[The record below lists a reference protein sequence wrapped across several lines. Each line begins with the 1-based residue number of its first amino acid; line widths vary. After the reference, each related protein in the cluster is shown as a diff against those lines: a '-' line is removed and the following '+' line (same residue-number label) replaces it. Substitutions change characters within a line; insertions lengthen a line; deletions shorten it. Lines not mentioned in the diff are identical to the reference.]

1 MIEPR
6 QGYTRA
12 HLILL
17 FLALTA
23 AIATG
28 LAIFTSVSAVIT
40 LIKTAT
46 SGLILPLILSLIVTF
61 LLEPMVKFI
70 EREEIGRTTS
80 IFIVY
85 TLVTLLILA
94 AAAWIGPH
102 SRHLWSSLE
111 YDIPRYTAG
120 LVTFVKDLQINL
132 ENRIP
137 VLGSYDLTARIR
149 PLAEQLVGEIL
160 VQTPKSALRIG
171 SLLVIVPLF
180 SFFLLRDGDK
190 ILRGCISLVPN
201 RYFEMAHDLS
211 YLVSR
216 QMAHFIRGRIIEAF
230 IVGLVVA
237 VGLSFT
243 DIRYAP
249 FLGLIAGVANLIP
262 YIGPIIGMIPGIL
275 IAFVDLGPGAQF
287 WWIVIVYILIAQV
300 LVDNF
305 ILIPVLI
312 SRVSNLHPLL
322 VILAII
328 MGGKLYGV
336 LGMIIGVPV
345 ASIIKIAISEI
356 RQYRRAFSLP
366 DTVAEPDRPS

>member
-23 AIATG
+23 AIAAG

-46 SGLILPLILSLIVTF
+46 SGLILPLLLSLIVTF

-85 TLVTLLILA
+85 TLVTLLFLA

-366 DTVAEPDRPS
+366 DAVAEPDRPS